1 MKQEVILEVNNLSK
15 KIGKISIIKDISF
28 QLRKGEI
35 KGLLGPNG
43 SGKTTILKLLVG
55 LLKPTEGTIR
65 IENHDRQSDFE
76 NAIRNVGAVIE
87 NPELYEYL
95 TGFDNLQQF
104 FRMAPGVS
112 ESRVAEVIELLA
124 MNDFIYDKVQ
134 TYSLG
139 MLQRLGLAQALL
151 HNPAVL
157 LLDEPTN
164 GLDPSGVQDLRKHL
178 KKLANDGVAIIISS
192 HLLAEIEII
201 CDSILIIDD
210 GQIVSQG
217 DIDEFKKDKYE
228 DSIYFF
234 RILEIDKLQN
244 VLSEHRQFDQVI
256 EFVSNGFS
264 IRLSELDVAKLNKF
278 LVENNFSIIG
288 IEKVRTSLEDVFLA
302 KVKR

>member
-15 KIGKISIIKDISF
+15 NIGKINIIKDISF

-55 LLKPTEGTIR
+55 LLKPTEGTIK
-65 IENHDRQSDFE
+65 IENYDRQSDFE

-95 TGFDNLQQF
+95 SGFDNLQQF

-164 GLDPSGVQDLRKHL
+164 GLDPSGIQDLRKHL

-201 CDSILIIDD
+201 SDSILIIDH
-210 GQIVSQG
+210 GEIVSQG
-217 DIDEFKKDKYE
+217 DIEEFRKDKYE

-234 RILEIDKLQN
+234 RILEMEKLEN
-244 VLSEHRQFDQVI
+244 VLSKYPLSGHDI
-256 EFVSNGFS
+256 DFVTTGFS
-264 IRLSELDVAKLNKF
+264 VRLSEQDVAKLNKF
-278 LVENNFSIIG
+278 LVENNFSIVG
-288 IEKVRTSLEDVFLA
+288 IEKVRTSLEEAFLA
-302 KVKR
+302 KVKG